1 MTRLRNLSLI
11 PFLALLAV
19 SGAARA
25 EKADRDKPVFIE
37 ADTAVT
43 DDANKVSTFTGNAVL
58 TQGTLVIKGDKLVMR
73 QDPEGNQFG
82 TSTGNPAYFRQKR
95 EGLNEYVEG
104 WGQRLEYDGKI
115 EKLELFVNARV
126 KRGQDESRGD
136 YISYDQKTEF
146 FNVQGGKEGG
156 APGRVHTVIMPKN
169 KDQGGQPA
177 KATGAA
183 SKAAGAMSVGNGGG
197 AARSDATKKAP

>member
-1 MTRLRNLSLI
+1 MTRLRSPSLI
-11 PFLALLAV
+11 CLCLLLAF
-19 SGAARA
+19 STAAVA

-58 TQGTLVIKGDKLVMR
+58 TQGTLMIKGDKLIMR
-73 QDPEGNQFG
+73 QDAEGNQYG
-82 TSTGNPAYFRQKR
+82 TAYGNPAYFHQKR
-95 EGLNEYVEG
+95 EGLDEYVEG

-136 YISYDQKTEF
+136 YISYDENTEF
-146 FNVQGGKEGG
+146 FNVRGGKENG

-177 KATGAA
+177 KPTGAA
-183 SKAAGAMSVGNGGG
+183 PKAVRTMPVGNGGE
-197 AARSDATKKAP
+197 APRSDATKKAP

>member
-1 MTRLRNLSLI
+1 MTRLRTPSLLI
-11 PFLALLAV
+11 GCLLLAC
-19 SGAARA
+19 SGIACA

-82 TSTGNPAYFRQKR
+82 TATGNPAYFRQKR

-136 YISYDQKTEF
+136 YISSDQKTEF
-146 FNVQGGKEGG
+146 FNVQGGKEGST
-156 APGRVHTVIMPKN
+156 PGRVHTVIMPRN
-169 KDQGGQPA
+169 KDQNTQPA
-177 KATGAA
+177 KAAPAA
-183 SKAAGAMSVGNGGG
+183 PI
-197 AARSDATKKAP
+197 KK